1 MMRLAIGFAFLI
13 LAFPTHHLTAQNR
26 TASAAHTGVR
36 VNISYQYYPVK
47 GNTINE
53 IAASLQKNGPRSEN
67 SLFYATTT
75 SQTGFSYRRV
85 ERGAHCKLE
94 NVGVRTDVVMLLP
107 QWVDRSESPERLKR
121 AWDEFLDNL
130 ITHEG
135 EHYRIVDE
143 STTRLYQALT
153 GMRADNCALL
163 DSQAK
168 ATVEEIS
175 GQQTELNHRFDQ
187 ETGHGMDDGAVWP
200 PKRYRENP

>member
-13 LAFPTHHLTAQNR
+13 LAFPTRDIAAQNQTS
-26 TASAAHTGVR
+26 TAVQPGVR
-36 VNISYQYYPVK
+36 VNISYQYYTVD
-47 GNTINE
+47 GTSVRE
-53 IAASLQKNGPRSEN
+53 IARSLQDNGPRSDE

-85 ERGAHCKLE
+85 ERGAYCKLE

-107 QWVDRSESPERLKR
+107 QWVRRDESPERLRR
-121 AWDEFLDNL
+121 AWDSFLDKL

-153 GMRADNCALL
+153 GMRADDCAML

-168 ATVEEIS
+168 ATIEEIS
-175 GQQTELNHRFDQ
+175 GQQTELNLRFDK

-200 PKRYRENP
+200 PQRYYENP